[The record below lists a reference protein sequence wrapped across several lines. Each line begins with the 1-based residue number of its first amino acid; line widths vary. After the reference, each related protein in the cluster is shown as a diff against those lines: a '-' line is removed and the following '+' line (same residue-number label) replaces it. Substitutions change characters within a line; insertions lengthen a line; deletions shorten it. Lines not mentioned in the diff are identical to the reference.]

1 MKQKRAWQRMLS
13 GRRLDLLDPTPMDIE
28 IEDIAHGLAF
38 VARWNG
44 QTRGDYPYSVAE
56 HSLLVLDIFRRLQ
69 PCAKIKDQLIALL
82 HDAPEYVIGDMISP
96 VKAAIGPDYSVLDD
110 RILSAV
116 HIRFGLP
123 AKTPITLKRQIKA
136 ADKISAWLEAVEIAG
151 FSEDEAN
158 KLFGAFDRSIAEGL
172 DVKLRA
178 PREVRAEFVETFQI
192 LLEAV

>member
-1 MKQKRAWQRMLS
+1 
-13 GRRLDLLDPTPMDIE
+13 
-28 IEDIAHGLAF
+28 
-38 VARWNG
+38 
-44 QTRGDYPYSVAE
+44 
-56 HSLLVLDIFRRLQ
+56 
-69 PCAKIKDQLIALL
+69 LIALL

-178 PREVRAEFVETFQI
+178 PREVRAEFVETFQM
-192 LLEAV
+192 LLKAV